1 MDGKVGVQIL
11 CNNRLAREAI
21 ARILST
27 KPDLRVVG
35 AQSITSTSI
44 HEVLNSEADVLV
56 LDSLPLLLENSDNSP
71 QLRGFTRAVKC
82 VLIAMED
89 DEKTFLMAVKRGVLG
104 YVLQEAA
111 AADVVAAIRAVAR
124 GEAVCPPQYTRGLFK
139 YVASLAQD
147 LPNGRRRA
155 RLGLTNREQQLLP
168 LIARG
173 MTNKEIA
180 TQLHLSEQTI
190 KNHVHRILRKT
201 GVGDRL
207 SVFEACQTRTL
218 AS

>member
-1 MDGKVGVQIL
+1 MDRKVGVLIL
-11 CNNRLAREAI
+11 CCNRLVREAI

-27 KPDLRVVG
+27 KPDLRVIG
-35 AQSITSTSI
+35 TQSVTMTSI
-44 HEVLNSEADVLV
+44 DEVLNSGADVLV
-56 LDSLPLLLENSDNSP
+56 LDSLQLLLQDPPSFPHLST
-71 QLRGFTRAVKC
+71 GARAIKC

-89 DEKTFLMAVKRGVLG
+89 DERAFLSAVRRGVLG

-111 AADVVAAIRAVAR
+111 AADVVAAIRSVAR

-139 YVASLAQD
+139 YVASLAGD
-147 LPNGRRRA
+147 LPSGRKRA
-155 RLGLTNREQQLLP
+155 RLGLTNREQQLVP
-168 LIARG
+168 MIGRG

-180 TQLHLSEQTI
+180 SQLSLSEQTV

-201 GVGDRL
+201 GVEDRL

>member
-1 MDGKVGVQIL
+1 MDGKVCVQIL

-21 ARILST
+21 ARILNT
-27 KPDLRVVG
+27 KPDLRVIG
-35 AQSITSTSI
+35 AQAITATTI
-44 HEVLNSEADVLV
+44 DEALNSEPDVLV
-56 LDSLPLLLENSDNSP
+56 LDSLQLLLENSNNSP
-71 QLRGFTRAVKC
+71 DLCGFTRAVKC
-82 VLIAMED
+82 VLVAMED
-89 DEKTFLMAVKRGVLG
+89 DEKTFFMAVRLGVLG

-139 YVASLAQD
+139 YVASLAED